1 MTSSLQARVERLNY
15 DYADT
20 LNQRRYAD
28 WPEFFAQDRCDYRIV
43 SRENLE
49 AGLPA
54 PLMGCYTHGMIKD
67 RVTMLVKE
75 TLTYRKMYLRHAIT
89 NVRADQKPDG
99 TIEASANF
107 TVMQSDLEGN
117 SSIYMVGGYRDQI
130 EPLGDR
136 LLFRTRLVIVDSF
149 SIDNML
155 AVPL

>member
-1 MTSSLQARVERLNY
+1 MTSSLQARIERLNY

-20 LNQRRYAD
+20 LNQRRYAE
-28 WPEFFAQDRCDYRIV
+28 WPEFFAHDRCDYRIV
-43 SRENLE
+43 SRENHD

-89 NVRADQKPDG
+89 NVRADEQPDG

-107 TVMQSDLEGN
+107 IVMQSDLEGN
-117 SSIYMVGGYRDQI
+117 TSIYMVGCYRDRI
-130 EPLGDR
+130 ELIEDKLR
-136 LLFRTRLVIVDSF
+136 FRSRTVIVDSF